1 MEVSKVRAKLK
12 TIGTADINATA
23 TMAVQALEW
32 QTQRFIRTVSC
43 KAVP

>member
-23 TMAVQALEW
+23 TMAVQALE
-32 QTQRFIRTVSC
+32 
-43 KAVP
+43 